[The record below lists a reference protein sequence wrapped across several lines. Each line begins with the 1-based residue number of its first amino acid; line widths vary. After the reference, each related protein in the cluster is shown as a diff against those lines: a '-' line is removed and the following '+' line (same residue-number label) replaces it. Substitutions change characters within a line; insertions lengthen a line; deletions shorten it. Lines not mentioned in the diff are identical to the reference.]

1 MAPHPCVCVRVAAA
15 QEERVAFLRQQQDQY
30 RACGER
36 IELHMKAVDNA
47 IAVVR
52 SALDS
57 RVDWLELE
65 RIVADETAAGN
76 PIASLIVSMDLAHSR
91 ITLR

>member
-1 MAPHPCVCVRVAAA
+1 MYVV

-36 IELHMKAVDNA
+36 IEMHLKNVDNA
-47 IAVVR
+47 IAVVK

-57 RVDWLELE
+57 RV
-65 RIVADETAAGN
+65 RPAVRCAPAGW
-76 PIASLIVSMDLAHSR
+76 
-91 ITLR
+91 